1 MVFMDLLKANEWPA
15 NQPNKWF
22 KILMSDKNLESFIEW
37 AKNNLD
43 AKGVDLTYRQML
55 QFANDGKAALF
66 IIRNIPQGG
75 DIVRKEIK
83 RRYGEF
89 KAALKPLLQ
98 EKIGSK
104 HEGKRNKINIELD
117 SAISESVK
125 NLRAGRGI
133 NVDWEELD
141 SKLNFDNRRLKR
153 IKNTLDDTTVEALT
167 NAIVNMD
174 KESEKGK
181 SIIDDLPNLVK
192 LLGIKKGQ
200 IVKKEKWEPQTIDS
214 EKALIFLLEIQQKNR
229 THTTMERAKG
239 TPKQGKPLIGI
250 HLKRGDVG
258 GRVSLPALKSLYR
271 STKNSKIINK
281 FVVELFKLGETF
293 ESSSLLSDL
302 EESVRQRYSLSEDNK
317 IGYFVRNQFDNY
329 KAMKDREVFLE
340 IDEDVDVNEKTL
352 KDLFNE
358 QYGNPEYPQLAEAYE
373 EYRKRLD
380 NAFRGLP
387 QEFGH
392 FVKELNTQIR
402 AESGEL
408 YNGFNLIYG
417 NELEEYKQNMPENNS
432 LSIAGGF
439 PSTKENR
446 NVPIYNLPSDT
457 TTYGKIVNEIW
468 QLIDGLIKDE
478 WKDKEGE
485 LKDEYKT
492 LKRNYRRF
500 KKSNPTM
507 TKDYHLGLLY
517 ASKVE
522 TKEHADITG
531 QFPKKI
537 GKILVRLAIDNFL
550 KEGSVF
556 SDMTEI
562 PSERLTSAQ
571 ADFIEIVRVINKLS
585 QVVGSDK
592 LNNALENMQDTIDTE
607 KQKYSKLSERRKHLK
622 GNPDMFNQDIKQLNF
637 ILEESISNAKDG
649 LTRII
654 EEKIKKLTENSI
666 LTKQKSWAGIFYYLE
681 EKGLVKEVEK

>member
-1 MVFMDLLKANEWPA
+1 MDLLKANEWPA

-89 KAALKPLLQ
+89 REALKPLL
-98 EKIGSK
+98 EKKLGAK
-104 HEGKRNKINIELD
+104 KEGKRRIINIELD

-133 NVDWEELD
+133 KVDWEELD
-141 SKLNFDNRRLKR
+141 SKLNFNNQKLIR
-153 IKNTLDDTTVEALT
+153 IKNTLDDTTVETLT

-181 SIIDDLPNLVK
+181 SVIKDLPNLVK
-192 LLGIKKGQ
+192 LLGIRKGQ
-200 IVKKEKWEPQTIDS
+200 TVLKDKWIPETIDS
-214 EKALIFLLEIQQKNR
+214 EKALVFLLEVQQRNR
-229 THTTMERAKG
+229 THSTIKG
-239 TPKQGKPLIGI
+239 GGKPLTGI

-258 GRVSLPALKSLYR
+258 GKVSLPALKSLYR

-317 IGYFVRNQFDNY
+317 IDSFVRNQFNNY
-329 KAMKDREVFLE
+329 KNFKDREVFLE
-340 IDEDVDVNEKTL
+340 VPETEKEINEKDF
-352 KDLFNE
+352 KELFNE
-358 QYGNPEYPQLAEAYE
+358 QYGKSGYPKLTEAYE
-373 EYRKRLD
+373 AYKKRLD

-392 FVKELNTQIR
+392 FIKELNVQIR
-402 AESGEL
+402 AGGGSL
-408 YNGFNLIYG
+408 YDTFNDIYMD
-417 NELEEYKQNMPENNS
+417 ELEEYKQNIPENNS
-432 LSIAGGF
+432 LSISGGF
-439 PSTKENR
+439 PSNKENR
-446 NVPIYNLPSDT
+446 NVPIYNLPSDN

-478 WKDKEGE
+478 WKNEKGN

-507 TKDYHLGLLY
+507 TKDYHLGILY
-517 ASKVE
+517 AGKVE
-522 TKEHADITG
+522 TKEHSDITG
-531 QFPKKI
+531 KFPNKV
-537 GKILVRLAIDNFL
+537 GKILIRLAIDNFL
-550 KEGSVF
+550 KEGTVF
-556 SDMTEI
+556 HDMTEI

-585 QVVGSDK
+585 QVIGSDK
-592 LNNALENMQDTIDTE
+592 LNTALENMQDTIDTE
-607 KQKYSKLSERRKHLK
+607 RQKYSEISERRNYLNE
-622 GNPDMFNQDIKQLNF
+622 NPDMFSQDVRQLNL
-637 ILEESISNAKDG
+637 ILEESISNAKAG
-649 LTRII
+649 LTEII
-654 EEKIKKLTENSI
+654 KKKITKLTENTI
-666 LTKQKSWAGIFYYLE
+666 LTKQKSWAGVFHYLQE
-681 EKGLVKEVEK
+681 RGLVKEATE